1 VSLDP
6 EAAVALGTV
15 RVIGSGLL
23 GTSIGLALTAQGARV
38 LLRDPSPTA
47 LSLACNLGA
56 GEPDPGGAD
65 ARITVVAAP
74 PDVTADV
81 VSRALAD
88 DPATTVTDVASVKS
102 EVLRAVGEHGS
113 DLSRYIGGHPMAGRE
128 RSGPLAA
135 RGDLFIGR
143 PWVICPGLQ
152 SDPARRDDVR
162 LLAQATGARPVVMPA
177 AQHDVAVALV
187 SHVPQV
193 AASLVAA
200 RLQEG
205 SDEVV
210 SLAGQGLRDVTR
222 IAASDPLL
230 WAQIL
235 AANAAPV
242 AEVLEL
248 LQADLDAVIAD
259 LRVLATAGDGKA
271 AVAGPAGSA
280 LADVASLIVRGNVG
294 RERIPGKHGG
304 GPLRYAVLTVVVPD
318 KPGQLAQLFA
328 DIGAAGINIEE
339 IALEHAPGRQ
349 VGLVEV
355 SVLPT
360 AETAMEEALSTGGW
374 QVVS

>member
-6 EAAVALGTV
+6 DAAVALGTA
-15 RVIGSGLL
+15 RVIGTGLL
-23 GTSIGLALTAQGARV
+23 GTSLGLALAASGARV
-38 LLRDPSPTA
+38 LLQDPSPTA
-47 LSLACNLGA
+47 LSIACNLGA
-56 GEPDPGGAD
+56 GQPDPGGTS

-81 VSRALAD
+81 VARALAD
-88 DPATTVTDVASVKS
+88 DPGTTVTDVASVKA
-102 EVLRAVGEHGS
+102 EILRGVGDRWA
-113 DLSRYIGGHPMAGRE
+113 DLSRYIGSHPMAGRE

-143 PWVICPGLQ
+143 PWVICPGEK

-162 LLAQATGARPVVMPA
+162 LLAQAAGARPVVMPA
-177 AQHDVAVALV
+177 GQHDVAVALV

-200 RLQEG
+200 RLRDG
-205 SDEVV
+205 SDQAV

-235 AANAAPV
+235 GANAEPV
-242 AEVLEL
+242 AEVLEVL
-248 LQADLDAVIAD
+248 RADLDAVIAD
-259 LRVLATAGDGKA
+259 LRLLARSGAGA
-271 AVAGPAGSA
+271 ASLPGPAGSA
-280 LADVASLIVRGNVG
+280 LAGVADLIVRGNTG

-304 GPLRYAVLTVVVPD
+304 GPARYAVLTVVVPD
-318 KPGQLAQLFA
+318 TPGQLARLFA

-339 IALEHAPGRQ
+339 IALEHAPGRA

-355 SVLPT
+355 SVLPS
-360 AETAMEEALSTGGW
+360 AETALEEALAAGGW
-374 QVVS
+374 VVVS